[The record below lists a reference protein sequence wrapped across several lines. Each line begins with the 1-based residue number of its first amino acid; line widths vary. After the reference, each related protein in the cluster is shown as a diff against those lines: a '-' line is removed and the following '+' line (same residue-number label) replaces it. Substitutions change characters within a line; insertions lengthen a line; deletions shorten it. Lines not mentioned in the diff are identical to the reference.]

1 MKISKQYK
9 KIIIE
14 EFYNVAKKM
23 KQSNDLTEKM
33 FFFSATYAVINRVF
47 NIEFNPTL
55 IFIHM
60 VLNNAYTAI
69 IGRIEAETRG
79 QSIAIKIPKEFF
91 NILEEAIIDIANSIN
106 KDNKNELFE
115 ALQKITNLSY
125 LTTGNGYYLFTQGKL
140 TI

>member
-14 EFYNVAKKM
+14 EFYNVVKKM

-115 ALQKITNLSY
+115 TLQKITNLSY

>member
-1 MKISKQYK
+1 MKISEKYK

-14 EFYNVAKKM
+14 EFYNVVSKM
-23 KQSNDLTEKM
+23 KQSNDRSEKM
-33 FFFSATYAVINRVF
+33 FFFSATYAVINRIF

-60 VLNNAYTAI
+60 VLSNAYPAI
-69 IGRIEAETRG
+69 IGRIDAERRG
-79 QSIAIKIPKEFF
+79 QSLAIKIPKEFF
-91 NILEEAIIDIANSIN
+91 NILEDAIIDIAESMN
-106 KDNKNELFE
+106 KDNKSDLFE

-125 LTTGNGYYLFTQGKL
+125 LTTGNGYYLFTKGKL